1 MNARPGAGV
10 VAVVPAA
17 GASRRFGAMKLMADI
32 DGAPLLHHTLRSLI
46 DAGIERVEVVTAAE
60 HDLRA
65 VALLEHPAV
74 ARIINPDP
82 ARGMFSSVQ
91 AGLAHVGGAHAVVVL
106 PADMPFVRAQTIAA
120 VLAAHAPDGATVASH
135 EGRRGHPI
143 VLSAALIEP
152 LRAQPATMSLKAALT
167 ALGITVH
174 ECPVNDPGV
183 LRDVDRPSDLS
194 PRPHL
199 SG

>member
-1 MNARPGAGV
+1 MNARPGTGV

-17 GASRRFGAMKLMADI
+17 GASRRFGAMKLVADI
-32 DGAPLLHHTLRSLI
+32 DGAPLLQHTLRSLL
-46 DAGIERVEVVTAAE
+46 DAGLERVVVVTVAE

-74 ARIINPDP
+74 VTIVNPDP

-91 AGLAHVGGAHAVVVL
+91 IGLAHVGGAHAVVVL

-120 VLAAHAPDGATVASH
+120 VLAAHSPDGATVASH

-143 VLSAALIEP
+143 VLASALTEP
-152 LRAQPATMSLKAALT
+152 LRAQPPTTSLKAALT
-167 ALGITVH
+167 ALGITVR
-174 ECPVNDPGV
+174 ECPVDDSGV

-194 PRPHL
+194 PRPHP
-199 SG
+199 